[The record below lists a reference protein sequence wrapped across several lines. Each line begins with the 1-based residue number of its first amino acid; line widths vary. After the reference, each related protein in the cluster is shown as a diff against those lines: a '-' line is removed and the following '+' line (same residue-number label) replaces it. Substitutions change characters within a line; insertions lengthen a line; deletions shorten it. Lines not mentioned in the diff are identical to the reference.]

1 MDTILSIILLPLL
14 FALLIYFAGRK
25 YAAPV
30 ALAGAG
36 INLFYFLFLLS
47 GFRAS
52 HSVENVFNVAWIPG
66 INANLHFGLDALG
79 IFMILLTAL
88 VLPIG
93 LIASLKYSEH
103 RSKVYYILMML
114 GRSPLN
120 GFFSAQ
126 NDITFY
132 VFFELGLIPINFIG
146 LMNGGAQRRQAVFKF
161 FVYTVFGS
169 FLMLGSIIYLHSL
182 AGQNSTND
190 WSMLYDMEFSVK
202 AQTWMLAGLFVAFA
216 IKSPLFPFHTWQSD
230 LYTEGD
236 RPTIII
242 IAAILSKMGVF
253 GILRFFNVVNE
264 AIAQYQ
270 LPLLVL
276 CIAGVLYGALVA
288 WRQNEVTRIMAY
300 SSLSHMGMIAAG
312 IFTAT
317 VPGLK
322 GGVFQMLSHGLIVAG
337 MFFVADSMI
346 SRTMDNSIDATTGMA
361 RSHPNLAV
369 YFFVLCLASVGL
381 PLTSGF
387 IGEFNI
393 LQGLSQIRLVLAALA
408 GVSVI
413 LGALYTFRMYQRM
426 MFGTPNPLT
435 SALPSLKM
443 NEDYVLIVL
452 MILVL
457 VLGFYPDTWL
467 DLADQATA
475 SFLQLKPKG

>member
-1 MDTILSIILLPLL
+1 M
-14 FALLIYFAGRK
+14 YR
-25 YAAPV
+25 
-30 ALAGAG
+30 
-36 INLFYFLFLLS
+36 
-47 GFRAS
+47 
-52 HSVENVFNVAWIPG
+52 
-66 INANLHFGLDALG
+66 
-79 IFMILLTAL
+79 
-88 VLPIG
+88 
-93 LIASLKYSEH
+93 
-103 RSKVYYILMML
+103 
-114 GRSPLN
+114 
-120 GFFSAQ
+120 
-126 NDITFY
+126 
-132 VFFELGLIPINFIG
+132 
-146 LMNGGAQRRQAVFKF
+146 GAQRRQAVFKF

-182 AGQNSTND
+182 AGQNPTND

-242 IAAILSKMGVF
+242 IAAVLSKMGVF

-270 LPLLVL
+270 VPLIVL
-276 CIAGVLYGALVA
+276 CIVGVLYGALVA

-322 GGVFQMLSHGLIVAG
+322 GGVFQMLSHGLIAAG

-393 LQGLSQIRLVLAALA
+393 LQGLSQIRLVIAALA

-426 MFGTPNPLT
+426 MFGTPNSIT

>member
-66 INANLHFGLDALG
+66 INANLHFGLDTLG

-103 RSKVYYILMML
+103 RSKGYYILMLL
-114 GRSPLN
+114 GLSALN

-132 VFFELGLIPINFIG
+132 VFFELALIPFYFIV
-146 LMNGGAQRRQAVFKF
+146 LMYGGAQRRQAVFKF

-182 AGQNSTND
+182 AGQNPTND
-190 WSMLYDMEFSVK
+190 WTMLYDMEFSLK

-216 IKSPLFPFHTWQSD
+216 IKSPLFPFHTWQAD

-242 IAAILSKMGVF
+242 IAAVLSKMGVF

-288 WRQNEVTRIMAY
+288 WRQSEVTRVMAY

-322 GGVFQMLSHGLIVAG
+322 GGVFQMLSHGLIAAG

-346 SRTMDNSIDATTGMA
+346 SRTLDNGIDATTGMA

-426 MFGTPNPLT
+426 MFGTPNALT

-443 NEDYVLIVL
+443 NEDYVLIIL